1 MLRLHGHSLTADLEN
16 AHSGRLSDFSEDVR
30 VAGHRSHR
38 NTGECCNCR
47 THQRFALVLKLP
59 ARSAYL
65 RFGGFVP
72 QFMGAP
78 GSQALPFGERQAAIE
93 LHCASMA
100 AAITGVPIPCP
111 AADGFDR
118 GTYR

>member
-1 MLRLHGHSLTADLEN
+1 M
-16 AHSGRLSDFSEDVR
+16 
-30 VAGHRSHR
+30 
-38 NTGECCNCR
+38 
-47 THQRFALVLKLP
+47 
-59 ARSAYL
+59 
-65 RFGGFVP
+65 P